1 MHTWFG
7 IGTLILG
14 TISYFF
20 YVKDIL
26 VGKTK
31 PHAFSWLVWGLLGLT
46 VWLIQVAEQSG
57 PGAWGFAYSA
67 IACTLV
73 FLLALKKGERNIV
86 FIDWIFLAGALLAY
100 FLWLF
105 TEQALP
111 SIILLSLI
119 DAIGYL
125 PTFRK
130 SYHKPFEETASMYWL
145 SMIKNIFTLLALD
158 NFTFATSL
166 YSFTLFVMN
175 TSFTTMLYWRRWQL
189 QKNRTRAAR
198 QVR

>member
-1 MHTWFG
+1 MHVWFG

-14 TISYFF
+14 TISYVF
-20 YVKDIL
+20 YIADV
-26 VGKTK
+26 VRGKTK

-57 PGAWGFAYSA
+57 PGAWVFAYGA
-67 IACTLV
+67 VACAFIFV
-73 FLLALKKGERNIV
+73 LALKKGERNIV
-86 FIDWIFLAGALLAY
+86 LIDWIFLAGALLAY

-111 SIILLSLI
+111 SIVLLSLI

-145 SMIKNIFTLLALD
+145 SMIKNIFTILAL
-158 NFTFATSL
+158 NNLSLVTVL
-166 YSFTLFVMN
+166 YSASLLFMN
-175 TSFTTMLYWRRWQL
+175 TTFTSMLYWRRWKL
-189 QKNRTRAAR
+189 QKNRA
-198 QVR
+198 

>member
-1 MHTWFG
+1 MHVWFG

-14 TISYFF
+14 TISYVL
-20 YVKDIL
+20 YIADV
-26 VGKTK
+26 VRGKTK

-57 PGAWGFAYSA
+57 PGAWVFAYSA
-67 IACTLV
+67 IASTLI
-73 FLLALKKGERNIV
+73 FLLALKYGERNIV
-86 FIDWIFLAGALLAY
+86 FIDWIFLAGALTAY
-100 FLWLF
+100 VLWLL
-105 TEQALP
+105 TDRALP

-145 SMIKNIFTLLALD
+145 SMIKNIFTILAL
-158 NFTFATSL
+158 NNLSLVTVL
-166 YSFTLFVMN
+166 YSASLLFMN
-175 TSFTTMLYWRRWQL
+175 TTFTSMLYWRRWQL
-189 QKNRTRAAR
+189 QNHRTGA
-198 QVR
+198 VR